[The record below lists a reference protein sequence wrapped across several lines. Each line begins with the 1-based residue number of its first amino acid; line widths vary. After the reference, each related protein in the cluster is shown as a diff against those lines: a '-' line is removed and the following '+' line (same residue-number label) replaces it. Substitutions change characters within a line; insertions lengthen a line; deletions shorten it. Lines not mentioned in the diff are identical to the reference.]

1 MTPLHNTKL
10 LVVKI
15 GTSLMR
21 SAEDQSLRA
30 DWLTSLAEDVAV
42 LAKAGTKMVIVS
54 SGAVGF
60 GRPVL
65 GLGDAPLSLAQKQAA
80 SAAGQPHLIAAWQEA
95 LAVHGLKVGQL
106 LVVLQDSEL
115 RRRYLNTRSTLEQL
129 LAHNIIPIVNENDT
143 VATEELRVG
152 DNDRLAARVA
162 AMVGADQL
170 VMLSDVDGL
179 YTKAP
184 HKDGAEHIPH
194 VAQLDAAT
202 IAMAEGAG
210 NAAASGG
217 MRTKLDAAQIA
228 TQAGCHTMIASGV
241 GMHPLAALRDG
252 AKHTLFTA
260 TTTPLLRASS
270 GLRGALNITGNVTLD
285 AGAVNAL
292 SGGNS
297 LLPIGIT
304 AVDGTFDR
312 GDTIAI
318 YAADGCLIAKGIS
331 AYTHDEVAKIM
342 GHQADEI
349 EMILGYNGRDN
360 VVHRDDLVMEQGGI
374 TCSSFFSSRHCMS
387 VSWRS

>member
-1 MTPLHNTKL
+1 MTPLHDTKL

-30 DWLTSLAEDVAV
+30 AWLASLAEDVAAF
-42 LAKAGTKMVIVS
+42 AKAGTNIVIVS

-80 SAAGQPHLIAAWQEA
+80 SAAGQPHLIAAWQDA
-95 LAVHGLKVGQL
+95 LAAHGLKVGQM

-170 VMLSDVDGL
+170 VILSDVDGL

-184 HKDGAEHIPH
+184 HKEGAEHIPH
-194 VAQLDAAT
+194 VAKLDAAT

-210 NAAASGG
+210 NAAATGG

-228 TQAGCHTMIASGV
+228 TQAGCNTIIASGV

-252 AKHTLFTA
+252 GKHTVFAAA
-260 TTTPLLRASS
+260 TTPAAARKQWIA
-270 GLRGALNITGNVTLD
+270 GALNITGTLTLD
-285 AGAVNAL
+285 DGAVAAL
-292 SGGNS
+292 KAGNS
-297 LLPIGIT
+297 VLPIGIT
-304 AVDGTFDR
+304 AVAGSFDR

-318 YAADGCLIAKGIS
+318 HATDGRLIAKGIS
-331 AYTHDEVAKIM
+331 AYTHDEVAQIM

-360 VVHRDDLVMEQGGI
+360 VVHRDDLAMEQGA
-374 TCSSFFSSRHCMS
+374 
-387 VSWRS
+387 